1 MNRISRSTGWRV
13 LAFISTTVA
22 LQVVLLQAA
31 AWAQAYPTRPVRL
44 IVPFPPGGSTDIYAR
59 IISPRLG
66 AALGQQVVVDNRA
79 GAGGA
84 IGAEL
89 AAAAPPDGYT
99 IWLGQTNNLAIGPA
113 LRDRKSYDP
122 VRDFAPITLLMKAPQ
137 VLVVN
142 AGSPLTSAKDLIAAA
157 KKSPGTL
164 TYGSAGLGSSGHI
177 NGVLFNQTAGIDITH
192 VPYKGAAPALI
203 DLRGGRITYL
213 ATSLASAAAF
223 IKEGKIKAIATSGA
237 TRARL
242 LPDVPTIAESAL
254 PGFEVTSWHGM
265 LAPARVPHQII
276 SRLNREI
283 VLILGKPE
291 VQQMLLSE
299 GGEIAPST
307 PQEFA
312 AFLRSEV
319 AKWAKVLK
327 QAGVTLN

>member
-1 MNRISRSTGWRV
+1 MKRISRSTGWRV

-99 IWLGQTNNLAIGPA
+99 IWLGQTN
-113 LRDRKSYDP
+113 
-122 VRDFAPITLLMKAPQ
+122 
-137 VLVVN
+137 
-142 AGSPLTSAKDLIAAA
+142 
-157 KKSPGTL
+157 
-164 TYGSAGLGSSGHI
+164 
-177 NGVLFNQTAGIDITH
+177 TH

-307 PQEFA
+307 PEEFA